1 MKRLLKVAF
10 ACALALGAMAPV
22 TIQPAAVYA
31 AETKDVDALIKGS
44 METVKNGYSAK
55 DANFGYIYLAMPQEE
70 AGLKEVEATF
80 LTTAEEA
87 ALKENAKI
95 TDINKLILL
104 VEGLGYDST
113 NYTYGDKTINLF
125 DLLSFEKMSYTNDY
139 IFTLEAMHAANY
151 FPDATSNLST
161 EKLIT
166 KVLSMR
172 NSDGAWDYDGNF
184 SWGPD
189 TDSTAMALSG
199 LAFYVNTDSTT
210 TKLSASTKQALTD
223 AVPKALDFLFQY
235 QFDDGCLG
243 SVWGKSSNTTAVTMV
258 AMHALGIDY
267 TTDAKYMKNG
277 NSLMDGLLTLAVD
290 DNSGFGT
297 SNNNYADGY
306 ATMQSLFA
314 LLAYKNSQLGT
325 PYYFYQAGAIKN
337 EHRFQQDADDNNNE
351 NKDNTT
357 SEDDKTTPDTSKKE
371 PIVKETSTQM
381 PMDASNVYGVSLA
394 FLAIGGL
401 FITKRKKA

>member
-10 ACALALGAMAPV
+10 ACALALGVMTPV

-80 LTTAEEA
+80 LATAEEA

-161 EKLIT
+161 EKLVT

-199 LAFYVNTDSTT
+199 LAYYVNTDNTKTSIST
-210 TKLSASTKQALTD
+210 STKQELIN

-235 QFDDGCLG
+235 QFEDGCLG
-243 SVWGKSSNTTAVTMV
+243 SAFGKSSNTTAITIV

-267 TTDAKYMKNG
+267 TTDTKYMKNG
-277 NSLMDGLLTLAVD
+277 NSLMDGLLSLAVD

-297 SNNNYADGY
+297 SNNNYADSY
-306 ATMQSLFA
+306 ATLQSLFA
-314 LLAYKNSQLGT
+314 LLSYKNSQSGT

-337 EHRFQQDADDNNNE
+337 ENRFKEDNDNESNDNE
-351 NKDNTT
+351 NNTT
-357 SEDDKTTPDTSKKE
+357 DQDDTATPDTTKKE
-371 PIVKETSTQM
+371 PIVKQTSTPM
-381 PMDASNVYGVSLA
+381 PMDASNVYGISLA
-394 FLAIGGL
+394 VLAAGGL

>member
-10 ACALALGAMAPV
+10 ACALALGAMTPV
-22 TIQPAAVYA
+22 TASPTAVYA
-31 AETKDVDALIKGS
+31 AETKEVDALIQGS
-44 METVKNGYSAK
+44 METIKNGYSAK
-55 DANFGYIYLAMPQEE
+55 DANFAYIYLAMGQDE
-70 AGLKEVEATF
+70 AGLKEVETTF
-80 LTTAEEA
+80 LSIAKEA
-87 ALKENAKI
+87 AFKENAKI
-95 TDINKLILL
+95 TDINKFILL

-113 NYTYGDKTINLF
+113 KYTYGDKTINLF
-125 DLLSFEKMSYTNDY
+125 DLLSYDKMSYTNDY

-151 FPDATSNLST
+151 FPDSSSDIAV
-161 EKLIT
+161 EKLIS
-166 KVLSMR
+166 KVLAMR

-199 LAFYVNTDSTT
+199 LAYFVNTDIAKTGI
-210 TKLSASTKQALTD
+210 SASTKQELIN

-235 QFDDGCLG
+235 QFEDGCLG
-243 SVWGKSSNTTAVTMV
+243 SAWGKSSNTTAVTMV

-267 TTDAKYMKNG
+267 TTNTKYMKNG

-337 EHRFQQDADDNNNE
+337 EHRFQQDADDENNE

-357 SEDDKTTPDTSKKE
+357 SDDDKTTPDTSKKE

-394 FLAIGGL
+394 LLAVGGL
-401 FITKRKKA
+401 FITKRRKA